1 MFRMVSGTLFR
12 NDGSPYEI
20 LLMSTLKPQK
30 QSLTYFTPCSSVLS
44 VNLGHAFAGWVT
56 FL

>member
-20 LLMSTLKPQK
+20 LLMGTLKPQK